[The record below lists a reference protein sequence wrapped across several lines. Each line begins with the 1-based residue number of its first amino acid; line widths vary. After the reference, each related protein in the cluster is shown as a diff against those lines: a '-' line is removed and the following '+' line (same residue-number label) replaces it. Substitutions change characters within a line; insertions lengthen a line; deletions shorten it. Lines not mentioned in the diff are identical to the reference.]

1 MPHKDPRVRRARDR
15 ERVARRT
22 AERMAAGLCLK
33 CGRRRP
39 EPGRRACAPCAA
51 KARAA
56 GRARDARLRAAG
68 KPRRNRERA
77 RVYERERSRRQ
88 TADRIAQG
96 VCTKCGANPAEP
108 DRHLCS
114 ECLEKRRASDRARYR
129 AGKAAGALYG
139 GADVEMKRRS
149 ARIAGAKRRKARVEA
164 GLCNR
169 CGRRPPVEGGATC
182 EPCREIRQAA
192 ERGLYAV
199 RRAARLC
206 TRCAGATTDG
216 GALCAPCAVLAA
228 ERGRPE
234 RKNARSRERYWE
246 RRAAS
251 RCTDCN
257 APSFGASRCPPC
269 AERSYERSDFF
280 RGIPVWDPS
289 FTVIELATG
298 GSHGPFDSEAEAVA
312 ELAFAGL
319 SFEEVEIVNDAPVT
333 ARLTGWA

>member
-1 MPHKDPRVRRARDR
+1 MPHKNPEVRRARDR
-15 ERVARRT
+15 ERIAQRT
-22 AERMAAGLCLK
+22 AERLAAGLCPK
-33 CGRRRP
+33 CGQCPP
-39 EPGRRACAPCAA
+39 EPGRRNCAPCAE

-68 KPRRNRERA
+68 QPRRNKEHARA
-77 RVYERERSRRQ
+77 YERERAGRQ
-88 TADRIAQG
+88 TADRIARG
-96 VCTKCGANPAEP
+96 VCTKCGTNPAEP
-108 DRHLCS
+108 ERRLCS
-114 ECLEKRRASDRARYR
+114 SCVEKRRASDRARYQT
-129 AGKAAGALYG
+129 GKAAGALYG
-139 GADVEMKRRS
+139 GANVEAKRRS
-149 ARIAGAKRRKARVEA
+149 ARIVSAKRGKARVEA
-164 GLCNR
+164 GLCR
-169 CGRRPPVEGGATC
+169 HCGRRPPFEGGATC
-182 EPCREIRQAA
+182 KPCRETRQAA
-192 ERGLYAV
+192 ERALYAS

-206 TRCAGATTDG
+206 TRCGGPATDG
-216 GALCAPCAVLAA
+216 GSQCAPCAVLET
-228 ERGRPE
+228 ERGRSE

-257 APSFGASRCPPC
+257 APSHGASRCEGC

-298 GSHGPFDSEAEAVA
+298 EAYGPFDSEAEAVA

-319 SFEEVEIVNDAPVT
+319 SFEEVEIINDAPIT